1 MSLPIGYECRSIV
14 AKNLRHT
21 SMRKTLQLE
30 SPAKVNLML
39 RALRR
44 REDGYHD
51 IKTIIQK
58 ISLHD
63 TLWFTLK
70 RSKGLSIST
79 NDRDLPTGEGNLV
92 HRAALLV
99 LEKSDYKGGVAVR
112 IRKRI
117 PIAAGLGGGSS
128 NAATTLKA
136 LNQLLRLDL
145 PRKELM
151 RMGLK
156 LGADV
161 PFFLMKGS
169 ALGSGIGERLQE
181 IHLPE
186 LWYVLINP
194 NFEVSTASVYRKL
207 ILTKMRFHYR
217 IQKFFETPEGIC
229 HLLLNDLEEVVSRK
243 HPEINEMKEC
253 LNAAGASAA
262 LMSGSGPTVYGIFP
276 EEGGA
281 LKAYR
286 KIKKSVKGKGW
297 RVLKAQSIDA

>member
-1 MSLPIGYECRSIV
+1 MSDVQPFM
-14 AKNLRHT
+14 K
-21 SMRKTLQLE
+21 KTVQLE

-39 RALRR
+39 RVLRR
-44 REDGYHD
+44 RKDGYHD
-51 IKTIIQK
+51 IKTIFQK

-63 TLWFTLK
+63 TLWFALK
-70 RSKGLSIST
+70 RTGGVSIST
-79 NDRDLPTGEGNLV
+79 DDLNLPTGEGNLV

-99 LEKSDYKGGVAVR
+99 LNRSDYKGGVTVR
-112 IRKRI
+112 IRKKI

-136 LNQLLRLDL
+136 LNHLLRLDL

-151 RMGLK
+151 TMGLK

-181 IHLPE
+181 IQLPK
-186 LWYVLINP
+186 LWYVLIYP
-194 NFEVSTASVYRKL
+194 NFEVSTASVYGKL

-217 IQKFFETPEGIC
+217 IQKFYRTPKEIF
-229 HLLLNDLEEVVSRK
+229 HLLHNDLEKVVSRE

-253 LNAAGASAA
+253 LNAAGASAT

-281 LKAYR
+281 SKAYKTIT
-286 KIKKSVKGKGW
+286 KIVRGKGW
-297 RVLKAQSIDA
+297 RVLKAQSVDT

>member
-1 MSLPIGYECRSIV
+1 MSD
-14 AKNLRHT
+14 AQTFMK
-21 SMRKTLQLE
+21 KALQLE

-39 RALRR
+39 RVLRR

-51 IKTIIQK
+51 IKTIFQK

-63 TLWFTLK
+63 TLWFALK
-70 RSKGLSIST
+70 RTGGVSIST
-79 NDRDLPTGEGNLV
+79 NDLNLPTGEGNLV

-99 LEKSDYKGGVAVR
+99 LNRSDYKGGISVR
-112 IRKRI
+112 IRKKI

-145 PRKELM
+145 TRKELM
-151 RMGLK
+151 NMGLK

-181 IHLPE
+181 IQLPE

-194 NFEVSTASVYRKL
+194 NFEVSTASVYRKV

-217 IQKFFETPEGIC
+217 IQKFFRTPKEIF
-229 HLLLNDLEEVVSRK
+229 HLLHNDLENVVSRQ

-253 LNAAGASAA
+253 LKVAGALAT
-262 LMSGSGPTVYGIFP
+262 LMSGSGPTVYGVFP

-281 LKAYR
+281 SKAYR
-286 KIKKSVKGKGW
+286 TITKMVRGKGW
-297 RVLKAQSIDA
+297 RVLKAQSVDA

>member
-1 MSLPIGYECRSIV
+1 MSDV
-14 AKNLRHT
+14 QTFMKKA
-21 SMRKTLQLE
+21 LQLE

-39 RALRR
+39 RVLRR

-51 IKTIIQK
+51 IKTIFQK

-63 TLWFTLK
+63 TLWFALK
-70 RSKGLSIST
+70 RTGGVSIST
-79 NDRDLPTGEGNLV
+79 NDLNLPTGEGNLV

-99 LEKSDYKGGVAVR
+99 LNRADYKGGIAVR
-112 IRKRI
+112 IRKKI

-145 PRKELM
+145 TRKELM
-151 RMGLK
+151 NMGLK

-181 IHLPE
+181 IQLPE

-194 NFEVSTASVYRKL
+194 NFEVSTASVYRKV

-217 IQKFFETPEGIC
+217 IQKFFRTPKEIF
-229 HLLLNDLEEVVSRK
+229 HLLHNDLENVVSRQ

-253 LNAAGASAA
+253 LKVAGALAT
-262 LMSGSGPTVYGIFP
+262 LMSGSGPTVYGVFP

-281 LKAYR
+281 SKAYR
-286 KIKKSVKGKGW
+286 TITKMVRGKGW
-297 RVLKAQSIDA
+297 QVLKAQSVDA

>member
-1 MSLPIGYECRSIV
+1 MSDV
-14 AKNLRHT
+14 QTFMK
-21 SMRKTLQLE
+21 KTVQLA

-39 RALRR
+39 RVLRR
-44 REDGYHD
+44 RKDGYHD
-51 IKTIIQK
+51 IKTIFQK

-63 TLWFTLK
+63 TLGFALK
-70 RSKGLSIST
+70 RTGGVSIST
-79 NDRDLPTGEGNLV
+79 NDLNLPTGEGNLV

-99 LEKSDYKGGVAVR
+99 LNRSDYKGGVTVR
-112 IRKRI
+112 IRKKI

-145 PRKELM
+145 SGSELM
-151 RMGLK
+151 SMGLK

-181 IHLPE
+181 IQLPK
-186 LWYVLINP
+186 LWYVLIYP
-194 NFEVSTASVYRKL
+194 NFEVSTASVYEKL

-217 IQKFFETPEGIC
+217 IQKFFRTPKEIF
-229 HLLLNDLEEVVSRK
+229 HLLHNDLEKVVSRE

-253 LNAAGASAA
+253 LNAAGASAT

-281 LKAYR
+281 SKAYKTITKMVR
-286 KIKKSVKGKGW
+286 GKGW
-297 RVLKAQSIDA
+297 RVWKAQSVDT

>member
-1 MSLPIGYECRSIV
+1 MSDPQSFM
-14 AKNLRHT
+14 K
-21 SMRKTLQLE
+21 KTVRLE

-39 RALRR
+39 RVLRR
-44 REDGYHD
+44 RKDGYHE
-51 IKTIIQK
+51 IRTIFQK
-58 ISLHD
+58 ISLRD

-70 RSKGLSIST
+70 RAKGVSIST
-79 NDRDLPTGEGNLV
+79 SDLTLPAGEGNIV

-99 LEKSDYKGGVAVR
+99 LNRSDYKGGIAVK

-145 PRKELM
+145 PKEELTN
-151 RMGLK
+151 MGLK
-156 LGADV
+156 LGAEV

-169 ALGSGIGERLQE
+169 ALGSGIGERLRQVQ
-181 IHLPE
+181 LPE

-194 NFEVSTASVYRKL
+194 NFEVSTASVYRKV

-217 IQKFFETPEGIC
+217 IQKFFESPKEIFP
-229 HLLLNDLEEVVSRK
+229 LLHNDLEKIVSRG
-243 HPEINEMKEC
+243 HPEINEMKKC
-253 LNAAGASAA
+253 LNAAGAAA
-262 LMSGSGPTVYGIFP
+262 TLMSGSGPTVYGIFP

-281 LKAYR
+281 SKAYR
-286 KIKKSVKGKGW
+286 TITRMVRGKGW
-297 RVLKAQSIDA
+297 RVLKAQSLES

>member
-1 MSLPIGYECRSIV
+1 MTDV
-14 AKNLRHT
+14 QTFMK
-21 SMRKTLQLE
+21 KTLQLE

-39 RALRR
+39 RVLRR

-51 IKTIIQK
+51 IKTIFQK

-63 TLWFTLK
+63 TLWFALK
-70 RSKGLSIST
+70 RTGGVSIST
-79 NDRDLPTGEGNLV
+79 NDLNLPTGEGNLV

-99 LEKSDYKGGVAVR
+99 LNRSDYKGGIAVR
-112 IRKRI
+112 IRKKI

-145 PRKELM
+145 TRKELM
-151 RMGLK
+151 NMGLK

-181 IHLPE
+181 IQLPE
-186 LWYVLINP
+186 LWYVLIHP
-194 NFEVSTASVYRKL
+194 NFEVSTASVYRKV

-217 IQKFFETPEGIC
+217 IQKFFRTPKEIF
-229 HLLLNDLEEVVSRK
+229 HLLHNDLENVVSRQ

-253 LNAAGASAA
+253 FKVAGALAT
-262 LMSGSGPTVYGIFP
+262 LMSGSGPTVYGVFP

-281 LKAYR
+281 SKAYR
-286 KIKKSVKGKGW
+286 TITKMVKGKGW
-297 RVLKAQSIDA
+297 RVLKAQSVDA

>member
-1 MSLPIGYECRSIV
+1 MSDV
-14 AKNLRHT
+14 QTFMKKA
-21 SMRKTLQLE
+21 LQLE

-39 RALRR
+39 RVLRR

-51 IKTIIQK
+51 IKTIFQK

-63 TLWFTLK
+63 TLWFALK
-70 RSKGLSIST
+70 RTGGVSIST
-79 NDRDLPTGEGNLV
+79 NDLNLATGEGNLV

-99 LEKSDYKGGVAVR
+99 LNRSDYKGGIAVR
-112 IRKRI
+112 IRKKI

-145 PRKELM
+145 TRKELM
-151 RMGLK
+151 NMGLK

-181 IHLPE
+181 IQLPE

-194 NFEVSTASVYRKL
+194 NFEVSTASVYRKV

-217 IQKFFETPEGIC
+217 IQKFFRTPKEIF
-229 HLLLNDLEEVVSRK
+229 HLLHNDLENVVSRQ

-253 LNAAGASAA
+253 LKVAGALAT
-262 LMSGSGPTVYGIFP
+262 LMSGSGPTVYGVFP

-281 LKAYR
+281 SKAYR
-286 KIKKSVKGKGW
+286 TITKIVRGKGW
-297 RVLKAQSIDA
+297 RVLKAQSVDA

>member
-1 MSLPIGYECRSIV
+1 MVNEKRSMSDAQSFV
-14 AKNLRHT
+14 K
-21 SMRKTLQLE
+21 KTVQLE
-30 SPAKVNLML
+30 SHAKVNLML
-39 RALRR
+39 RVLRR
-44 REDGYHD
+44 RTDGYHD
-51 IKTIIQK
+51 IKTIFQK

-63 TLWFTLK
+63 TLWFALK
-70 RSKGLSIST
+70 RTGGVSIVTNGL
-79 NDRDLPTGEGNLV
+79 DLPAGEGNLV
-92 HRAALLV
+92 HRAALLI
-99 LEKSDYKGGVAVR
+99 LNRSDYKGGIAVR

-136 LNQLLRLDL
+136 LNQLLRLNL
-145 PRKELM
+145 PSKKLM
-151 RMGLK
+151 SMGLR

-181 IHLPE
+181 IQLPE

-217 IQKFFETPEGIC
+217 IQKFFRTPEEIF
-229 HLLLNDLEEVVSRK
+229 HLLHNDLENVVSTERS
-243 HPEINEMKEC
+243 EINEMKEC
-253 LNAAGASAA
+253 LKVAGASAT

-281 LKAYR
+281 SKAYR
-286 KIKKSVKGKGW
+286 TITKMVRGKGW
-297 RVLKAQSIDA
+297 RVIKAQSVDS

>member
-1 MSLPIGYECRSIV
+1 MSDV
-14 AKNLRHT
+14 QTFMK
-21 SMRKTLQLE
+21 KTLQLE

-39 RALRR
+39 RVLRR
-44 REDGYHD
+44 RKDGYHD
-51 IKTIIQK
+51 IKTIFQK

-70 RSKGLSIST
+70 RTEGVSIST
-79 NDRDLPTGEGNLV
+79 NDLNLPTGEGNLV
-92 HRAALLV
+92 HRAVLLV
-99 LEKSDYKGGVAVR
+99 LNRSDYKGGIAVR
-112 IRKRI
+112 IRKKI

-151 RMGLK
+151 SMGLK

-181 IHLPE
+181 IQLPE
-186 LWYVLINP
+186 LWYVLIHP
-194 NFEVSTASVYRKL
+194 NFEVSTASVYRKV

-217 IQKFFETPEGIC
+217 IRKFFRTPKEIF
-229 HLLLNDLEEVVSRK
+229 HLLHNDLEKVVSRE

-253 LNAAGASAA
+253 LNAAGASAT

-281 LKAYR
+281 SKAYR
-286 KIKKSVKGKGW
+286 TITKRVRGKGW
-297 RVLKAQSIDA
+297 RVLKAQSVDT

>member
-1 MSLPIGYECRSIV
+1 MQGFM
-14 AKNLRHT
+14 K
-21 SMRKTLQLE
+21 KTVQLE

-39 RALRR
+39 RVLRR
-44 REDGYHD
+44 RKDGYHD
-51 IKTIIQK
+51 IRTIFQK

-70 RSKGLSIST
+70 RAGGVSIST
-79 NDRDLPTGEGNLV
+79 NDLTLPTGEGNLV

-99 LEKSDYKGGVAVR
+99 LNRSDYKGGIAVR
-112 IRKRI
+112 IRKKI

-128 NAATTLKA
+128 NAAATLKA
-136 LNQLLRLDL
+136 LNQLLHLDL

-151 RMGLK
+151 SMGLR

-169 ALGSGIGERLQE
+169 ALGSGVGERLQE
-181 IHLPE
+181 IQLPK

-194 NFEVSTASVYRKL
+194 NFEISTASVYRKV

-217 IQKFFETPEGIC
+217 IQKFFKNPEEIFS
-229 HLLLNDLEEVVSRK
+229 LLHNDLEKVVSREQ
-243 HPEINEMKEC
+243 PEINEMKEC
-253 LNAAGASAA
+253 LNAAGAAA
-262 LMSGSGPTVYGIFP
+262 TLMSGSGPTVYGIFP

-281 LKAYR
+281 SKAYR
-286 KIKKSVKGKGW
+286 TITKRVRGKGW
-297 RVLKAQSIDA
+297 RVLKAQSVES

>member
-1 MSLPIGYECRSIV
+1 MSDV
-14 AKNLRHT
+14 QTFMKKA
-21 SMRKTLQLE
+21 LQLE

-39 RALRR
+39 RVLRR

-51 IKTIIQK
+51 IKTIFQK

-63 TLWFTLK
+63 TLWFALK
-70 RSKGLSIST
+70 RTGGVSIST
-79 NDRDLPTGEGNLV
+79 SDLNLPTGEGNLV

-99 LEKSDYKGGVAVR
+99 LNRADYKGGIAVR
-112 IRKRI
+112 IRKKI

-145 PRKELM
+145 TRKELM
-151 RMGLK
+151 NMGLK

-181 IHLPE
+181 IQLPE

-194 NFEVSTASVYRKL
+194 NFEVSTASVYRKV

-217 IQKFFETPEGIC
+217 IQKFFRTPKEIF
-229 HLLLNDLEEVVSRK
+229 HLLHNDLENVVSRQ

-253 LNAAGASAA
+253 LKVAGALAT
-262 LMSGSGPTVYGIFP
+262 LMSGSGPTVYGVFP

-281 LKAYR
+281 SKAYR
-286 KIKKSVKGKGW
+286 TITKMVRGKGW
-297 RVLKAQSIDA
+297 RVLKAQSVDA

>member
-1 MSLPIGYECRSIV
+1 MSDV
-14 AKNLRHT
+14 QTFMK
-21 SMRKTLQLE
+21 KTVQLA

-39 RALRR
+39 RVLRR
-44 REDGYHD
+44 RKDGYHD
-51 IKTIIQK
+51 IKTIFQK

-63 TLWFTLK
+63 TLGFALK
-70 RSKGLSIST
+70 RTGGVSIST
-79 NDRDLPTGEGNLV
+79 NDLNLPTGESNLV

-99 LEKSDYKGGVAVR
+99 LNRSDYKGGVTVR
-112 IRKRI
+112 IRKKI

-145 PRKELM
+145 SGSELM
-151 RMGLK
+151 SMGLK

-181 IHLPE
+181 IQLPK
-186 LWYVLINP
+186 LWYVLIYP
-194 NFEVSTASVYRKL
+194 NFEVSTASVYEKL

-217 IQKFFETPEGIC
+217 IQKFFRTPKEIFY
-229 HLLLNDLEEVVSRK
+229 LLHNDLEKVVSRE

-253 LNAAGASAA
+253 LNAAGASAT

-281 LKAYR
+281 SKAYKTITKMVR
-286 KIKKSVKGKGW
+286 GKGW
-297 RVLKAQSIDA
+297 RVLKAQSVDT

>member
-1 MSLPIGYECRSIV
+1 MSDV
-14 AKNLRHT
+14 QTFMK
-21 SMRKTLQLE
+21 KTVQLE
-30 SPAKVNLML
+30 SHAKVNLML
-39 RALRR
+39 RVLRR

-51 IKTIIQK
+51 IKTIFQK

-70 RSKGLSIST
+70 RTGGVSISS
-79 NDRDLPTGEGNLV
+79 NNLNLPPGEGNLV

-99 LEKSDYKGGVAVR
+99 LNRSDYKGGIAVR
-112 IRKRI
+112 IRKKI
-117 PIAAGLGGGSS
+117 PMGAGLGGGSS
-128 NAATTLKA
+128 NAATTLRA
-136 LNQLLRLDL
+136 LNQLLRLEL

-151 RMGLK
+151 SMGLK

-181 IHLPE
+181 IQLPE

-194 NFEVSTASVYRKL
+194 NFEVSTALVYRKL

-217 IQKFFETPEGIC
+217 IQKFFRTPKEIF
-229 HLLLNDLEEVVSRK
+229 HLLHNDLEKVVSRE

-253 LNAAGASAA
+253 LNAAGASAT
-262 LMSGSGPTVYGIFP
+262 LMSGSGPTVFGIFL

-281 LKAYR
+281 SKAYR
-286 KIKKSVKGKGW
+286 TITKRVRGKGW
-297 RVLKAQSIDA
+297 RVLRAQSVDA

>member
-1 MSLPIGYECRSIV
+1 MSDLQTFM
-14 AKNLRHT
+14 K
-21 SMRKTLQLE
+21 KTVKLE
-30 SPAKVNLML
+30 SFAKVNLIL
-39 RALRR
+39 RVLRR

-51 IKTIIQK
+51 IKTIFQK

-70 RSKGLSIST
+70 RTGGVSIST
-79 NDRDLPTGEGNLV
+79 NDLTLPTGEGNLV

-99 LEKSDYKGGVAVR
+99 LNRADYKGGVEVR
-112 IRKRI
+112 IRKKI

-128 NAATTLKA
+128 NAATTLNA

-151 RMGLK
+151 SMGLK

-161 PFFLMKGS
+161 PFFLTKGS
-169 ALGSGIGERLQE
+169 ALGSGIGEQLQE
-181 IHLPE
+181 IQLPK
-186 LWYVLINP
+186 LWYVLIHP
-194 NFEVSTASVYRKL
+194 NFEVSTASVYGKL

-217 IQKFFETPEGIC
+217 IQKFLRTPSEVF
-229 HLLLNDLEEVVSRK
+229 HLLQNDLERVVSRE
-243 HPEINEMKEC
+243 HPDINEMKGC
-253 LNAAGASAA
+253 LKAAGASAT

-281 LKAYR
+281 SKAYR
-286 KIKKSVKGKGW
+286 TITKMVRGKGW
-297 RVLKAQSIDA
+297 RVIKAQSVDS

>member
-1 MSLPIGYECRSIV
+1 MSDPQSFM
-14 AKNLRHT
+14 K
-21 SMRKTLQLE
+21 KTVRLE

-39 RALRR
+39 RVLRGR
-44 REDGYHD
+44 KDGYHD
-51 IKTIIQK
+51 IKTIFQK
-58 ISLHD
+58 ISLRD
-63 TLWFTLK
+63 TLWFSLK
-70 RSKGLSIST
+70 RAGGMSIST
-79 NDRDLPTGEGNLV
+79 SGLTLPAGEGNLV

-99 LEKSDYKGGVAVR
+99 LNRSDYKGGIAVK

-145 PRKELM
+145 PRQELM
-151 RMGLK
+151 NMGLK

-169 ALGSGIGERLQE
+169 ALGSGIGERLRQVQ
-181 IHLPE
+181 LPE

-194 NFEVSTASVYRKL
+194 NFEVSTASVYQKV

-217 IQKFFETPEGIC
+217 IQKFFKSPEEIFPFL
-229 HLLLNDLEEVVSRK
+229 HNDLEKVVSRE
-243 HPEINEMKEC
+243 HPEIDEMKKC
-253 LNAAGASAA
+253 LNAAGAAA
-262 LMSGSGPTVYGIFP
+262 TLMSGSGPTVYGIFP

-281 LKAYR
+281 SKAYR
-286 KIKKSVKGKGW
+286 TITRMVRGKGW
-297 RVLKAQSIDA
+297 RVLKAQSVES

>member
-1 MSLPIGYECRSIV
+1 MSDV
-14 AKNLRHT
+14 QTFMK
-21 SMRKTLQLE
+21 KTLQLE

-39 RALRR
+39 RVLRR
-44 REDGYHD
+44 RKDGYHD
-51 IKTIIQK
+51 IKTIFQK

-70 RSKGLSIST
+70 RAGGVSIST
-79 NDRDLPTGEGNLV
+79 NVLTLPTGEGNLV

-99 LEKSDYKGGVAVR
+99 LKRSDYKGGIAVR
-112 IRKRI
+112 IRKKI

-151 RMGLK
+151 SMGLK

-181 IHLPE
+181 IQLP
-186 LWYVLINP
+186 
-194 NFEVSTASVYRKL
+194 
-207 ILTKMRFHYR
+207 
-217 IQKFFETPEGIC
+217 G
-229 HLLLNDLEEVVSRK
+229 
-243 HPEINEMKEC
+243 
-253 LNAAGASAA
+253 
-262 LMSGSGPTVYGIFP
+262 
-276 EEGGA
+276 
-281 LKAYR
+281 
-286 KIKKSVKGKGW
+286 
-297 RVLKAQSIDA
+297 